1 MAQPDP
7 YLRNLLLARSE
18 WMEERVLQ
26 GARRNGYGN
35 VTPAMNRL
43 FAHMGHRPVGLSEL
57 ARRLTVSRQA
67 VHQLAREAER
77 LGLVEFVASPDDA
90 RVRLL
95 QFSAEGRAMSA
106 SAANELRAIEA
117 ELRLAL
123 GEEDFA
129 ALQRILARQWPA
141 NEEPAAVARHSS
153 Q

>member
-1 MAQPDP
+1 MRQPVP
-7 YLRNLLLARSE
+7 YLRSLLLNRSE
-18 WMEERVLQ
+18 WMEERVLR
-26 GARRNGYGN
+26 GAKRNGYAR

-43 FAHMGHRPVGLSEL
+43 FAHMGHRPVSLSEL

-77 LGLVEFVASPDDA
+77 LGLVEFVASPHDA

-106 SAANELRAIEA
+106 SAAEELRSIED
-117 ELRLAL
+117 ELREGL

-129 ALQRILARQWPA
+129 ALRRILARDWPA
-141 NEEPAAVARHSS
+141 L
-153 Q
+153 